1 MKHISLNQINK
12 VIVMMMVLPPWS
24 FSEQEFW
31 MIHKVASELQ
41 EHSKPSIT
49 NRYFKMMHKVNKSNI
64 NSGKT

>member
-1 MKHISLNQINK
+1 
-12 VIVMMMVLPPWS
+12 MMMVLPPWS